1 VIFVPGFEFL
11 QLSDQHRRS
20 GVGIEIMGAEELLD
34 GPTATFPPLPFKR
47 LAHLV
52 DLFETTIRVA
62 LNKVKR
68 LII

>member
-1 VIFVPGFEFL
+1 
-11 QLSDQHRRS
+11 
-20 GVGIEIMGAEELLD
+20 MGAEELLD